1 MNEQAIQDAYNL
13 FVQTGYKGD
22 VSAFS
27 NLIKTNPNALNDS
40 YNLFVENG
48 YNRSYDDYKTLVG
61 INQAQSADLLKK
73 KGQGTMAQMVPQT
86 TTESFV
92 QESLSASQPKTQVA
106 PKAQAA
112 PKQKPG
118 ILAQPVPKTTT
129 ESFLATASA
138 EPSIQPIGA
147 KPKVAEKPKEEQKT
161 GYLKTLYD
169 NLALGAS
176 YANEAIFSLPE
187 TVINVLSIPQNYI
200 AEKTGWNIGSN
211 ADILKEQLGI
221 KNPILD
227 WVQENQK
234 VLNGE
239 VAKNISDRY
248 TDGGIVSNF
257 SSGNYKDGFEL
268 LGASIAQSV
277 PISIGFMLGGAYTAP
292 AKLAA
297 VSTLALTENQR
308 QELEEMD
315 PNMSESEKTM
325 KALAMSG
332 AESLFSSLGT
342 GTIGKVYRDIAKKEG
357 TEAAKGILKD
367 GLVQTY
373 KRALEKGGAVTGFVG
388 EGIEE
393 AATTITQNVI
403 SGKPAFEGAA
413 DAFVTGAGSGVV
425 FTAPISAI
433 NAKKY
438 IQNKIEV
445 YDTKDKIGQILKD
458 KADNID
464 KLYNVP
470 VASEITAQQLEV
482 ANLPKSRDILV
493 TNLKK
498 SVAKGDITEDDAK
511 QSLFVFDKIQ
521 QVSGSLSDLD
531 VSVEDKAKIASLLK
545 QRDELKIKTQNKD
558 DVLVV
563 AEKQQIEEINN
574 QIQLI
579 ITKSKENA
587 IQEQT
592 AGQVPVQSETGTSLQ
607 VAEGEPQAEPQGV
620 TKEVETEEV
629 TEEKSQEI
637 GTQIGDLVET
647 FNTALQGGL
656 DIGGTPNEKR
666 ARTRNSKKA
675 YKKLKDFFGFEFG
688 ARENDEQASKQ
699 DALTNLSNILKDE
712 FADVNEMMTVY
723 REDKA
728 NGVASPVV
736 QSIDT
741 VLGITPAAAPQV
753 DDVFAN
759 ITREGVQAQQAANEN
774 QAQVETLRAQEQTEL
789 MEAIPNAT
797 QYVVDGKV
805 DRTKITDPN
814 DLETFDAIYDKYD
827 KLITPLLQTTEVSS
841 KTPTPKFV
849 RDITALIT
857 PATVREFG
865 TVTKRIKDLSLNYDR
880 LVKEYAKTKNPKTL
894 SEIKEAENQ
903 ILNDAKQEIIDAV
916 AQIEGVSVQFK
927 EAKRGLWDGKFEP
940 SFNMTLSIS
949 PQSDTKK
956 VSDLLFDFSE
966 KYSQDAFILETDS
979 ELEQDV
985 IDGKRSIP
993 LTEKDDNGLV
1003 NYPQIIYTFV
1013 EPITDEQVA
1022 DLSLALEK
1030 EGIAEFSINNNGFQV
1045 SVITSLPEDNN
1056 LTKEE
1061 QYNEKLKDY
1070 KSKLESTSN
1079 AASNVFGSNGNG
1091 SLDIRIK
1098 KSSYNGAVNQGT
1110 KDQTRQFDRSDVLEA
1125 FKESTTKVEKIAV
1138 ELANL
1143 RKKEID
1149 LQSKGK
1155 QLSSKD
1161 KARFD
1166 ELNKIV
1172 QPAVQRTFE
1181 VNKRLYE
1188 DAKTEVEKIAN
1199 DAIDKIDAS
1208 ISPFPIKRPERAS
1221 VKTIRWYN
1229 AFTEKLGDGARVNIV
1244 VNSNEDADR
1253 VFNEIDKKYKGE
1265 AELRRINEKTDLG
1278 YPKRLIE
1285 VRSSNGI
1292 ISEIQ
1297 VITTEAYLAKDGLSG
1312 FTGDEKQKTSA
1323 KNKLEEIRSL
1333 IGSKMPDGLGHY
1345 FYEIQ
1350 RDINVEQ
1357 SLRDEAKRLSK
1368 IYYNAF
1374 INPTKTDLNFSSE
1387 RDNFVNDI
1395 SEFKNKVD
1403 QADKSTWDAG
1413 NLGVA
1418 PKSLD
1423 EFITENQQTTAEEEE
1438 QYEPITVKDIS
1449 YDTFTRDNASEYEED
1464 EREGDNGRSYTYFS
1478 SISVPITNNQDGETI
1493 GYLVKMADSDGE
1505 LTFDAQFEDQES
1517 ISGEEGDVFGTLGAA
1532 REAFIEAYNKKK
1544 QEELATEA
1552 TEKAKEKARETAKA
1566 AKKAA
1571 KAAAKEGAAKVEEVQ
1586 AIVDDL
1592 LSLDENEKSTAQK
1605 ISDTLEKVI
1614 KDIEK
1619 FEKTSLGVNVALP
1632 IIKGVIQAVK
1642 ALVDAGISLQKA
1654 IKQVAQDNSITEQQ
1668 VKDNI
1673 NIAPI
1678 LGGFG
1683 EVMTKVDALIARQKS
1698 KGITDAKIVSNV
1710 DTFIRNTE
1718 VYQAA
1723 NDAQKKILEKEGR
1736 AKMGADER
1744 RAPSIGRVL
1753 GVLKDFTNI
1762 SRQEKIQIIKQ
1773 IRGLS
1778 QDSAKS
1784 LAKEIKEMANV
1795 GKITLNQAANI
1806 IAKFGKVNLLNER
1819 SVGSFVDYMSK
1830 VFNDAEYTA
1839 KLSEANRTK
1848 KDISKLAKNKDKNA
1862 NLRDMA
1868 QQFVKINPSMVED
1881 IDAYNAMAA
1890 SIKEAI
1896 KGSTI
1901 RGQNVNFASTVNIEN
1916 ASEYISKTL
1925 AVQNEAIRQ
1934 QKAEEIQELMGID
1947 ASKLSYEE
1955 MMSLLDSTEPITK
1968 YNEGIIRSTIN
1979 KMFDTYSSIIKETL
1993 STGKDQFTDEDVE
2006 FTKNQ
2011 KDLVRRFMDMDLNL
2025 LKPKEALQ
2033 AVDALNNFLNNKST
2047 AKMEAV
2053 LSDYTGRKNATIV
2066 KGKKIVAQPLMKYYS
2081 KALGRFLG
2089 EQTTNLN
2096 VLFERMFKGVTRGGF
2111 VEDMSGVTMLKNKK
2125 SFAERQAN
2133 NIVNDYVNEF
2143 YKTKANGEAFNTDYN
2158 NTERGIA
2165 SFMMRNVIGTQAEMQ
2180 TEFNRRKGLIEQSI
2194 DELSQGNELE
2204 QKKAE
2209 LYKKAYDKVVKD
2221 SKNISDIKKKVD
2233 PKNLEAIDWWQNQW
2247 SDKYEQ
2253 LSDVSENVYNKILDK
2268 DLNYTPDKFANL
2280 SFETGTVELS
2290 TEESAFHR
2298 NNGTIYKKET
2308 GVLMAATK
2316 PSNLPS
2322 NKNGDTSMY
2331 IDLSFDKNNSN
2342 SMYDALVDINTA
2354 APIRQVE
2361 SFLNS
2366 SDFKSIVP
2374 QAEDAKI
2381 LKDRINLYVRNIRN
2395 KNPYTNDELSA
2406 AVRKLN
2412 KIAAIGVG
2420 QALGG
2425 VLQPVKQIVPVAMNT
2440 LINGGGLDISAPF
2453 NAAKTKFLNNS
2464 GYAIA
2469 NRGIESQAQIE
2480 SINKL
2485 IDLAAKST
2493 GAKALGYLEQAN
2505 KFWLKQLL
2513 VRPDVYV
2520 ARASWMT
2527 YYEQSLKKQGIDPN
2541 GIDYNTHELNEQA
2554 GNYAQRMVDRQ
2565 QNVSDAD
2572 LSGKLF
2578 VNKESSNQL
2587 MVKMLMAFASFRM
2600 NQSARLGSD
2609 LAVMLD
2615 DTSTEEDRT
2624 IAARSLTGYAAE
2636 AVMFRAISAASII
2649 AIGSI
2654 AKYALGMDEDDDE
2667 FKKRVNDVVKGQI
2680 TGITTDLFSPLPIV
2694 DKGVQFGVN
2703 TALEQIQNALSISK
2717 EKQLNIYGVGKQSAL
2732 QNLGMF
2738 GISAERVLQLVE
2750 LVKLSTTG
2758 TYTDDFGNTKTIS
2771 EEGQKALRLMIAPAL
2786 LTNVGA
2792 LPTEINSVIR
2802 NAVKFSKKKYK
2813 SAEDKAEAEERAV
2826 EKEETVEQKIST
2838 LESLRNFTDNPEEI
2852 NAINKEIYELSADDE
2867 TKAIIKEE
2875 RKKER
2880 RVKESLLTNP
2890 ETGEEYDNESDMKKY
2905 NPRLYNENFGPES
2918 QWYQDH
2924 KWEREI
2930 EKKMNKEIT
2939 KAEEQEQG
2947 YVAPSRK
2954 RSGSSGFGPQKRSSS
2969 SGFGPQNKKDKSG
2982 FGPQD

>member
-1 MNEQAIQDAYNL
+1 MNEQATLDAYNL
-13 FVQTGYKGD
+13 FVQTGYSGT
-22 VSAFS
+22 ANEFAR
-27 NLIKTNPNALNDS
+27 LIIDNPNALNDS
-40 YNLFVENG
+40 YNLFIDNG
-48 YNRSYDDYKTLVG
+48 YNGTYDDYKNLLGVTKVQ
-61 INQAQSADLLKK
+61 NEENPSPSLKK
-73 KGQGTMAQMVPQT
+73 KGQGTMARMVT
-86 TTESFV
+86 KNTTESFLE
-92 QESLSASQPKTQVA
+92 ESLSASQPKTQVA
-106 PKAQAA
+106 PKAQVA

-579 ITKSKENA
+579 ITKSKEDA

-592 AGQVPVQSETGTSLQ
+592 AGQVPVQSETGTSVQ

-620 TKEVETEEV
+620 TQEGQEITQSLRDVESTAKALESLPVEERNIPLSPLDLDNEGIITWDESNPQSVAEAYHRAKKEGGNTELVQAVENLLAPQVAPQENQEVKAEEV
-629 TEEKSQEI
+629 TEEKSQQI

-688 ARENDEQASKQ
+688 ARENAEQASKQ
-699 DALTNLSNILKDE
+699 DALSDLANMINTE
-712 FADVNEMMTVY
+712 YGDVNEMMKAY
-723 REDKA
+723 KEDKA
-728 NGVASPVV
+728 NGVATPVV

-741 VLGITPAAAPQV
+741 LLGITPAAAPQV
-753 DDVFAN
+753 AP
-759 ITREGVQAQQAANEN
+759 QEN

-805 DRTKITDPN
+805 DRTKISDPN
-814 DLETFDAIYDKYD
+814 DLKTFDAIYDKYD

-841 KTPTPKFV
+841 ETQITPTQQDEQAPSTPPTTGPVAGNRLFNNPLTAV
-849 RDITALIT
+849 SDIAKRYYKRVFKKDKPDYYGSRQFDEARAKRISDAFIAMQHEPNNPQVKKAYEALAKETLEQYKAFLEAGYRVEINNEE
-857 PATVREFG
+857 PYANSQEMIDDLRNR
-865 TVTKRIKDLSLNYDR
+865 KRIKIFSTESGFGDNPITPKQR
-880 LVKEYAKTKNPKTL
+880 KENPLLKESGFKDVNGQPLLINDAFRAIHDFFGHAELGNSFGFKGEENAWNVHARMFSPLARRAMTTETRGQN
-894 SEIKEAENQ
+894 SYVNFSGVNQEIDAMREQARKLRAEGKEAEAQAIAEQ
-903 ILNDAKQEIIDAV
+903 IYELGSFADQKI
-916 AQIEGVSVQFK
+916 
-927 EAKRGLWDGKFEP
+927 GLLPEE
-940 SFNMTLSIS
+940 
-949 PQSDTKK
+949 
-956 VSDLLFDFSE
+956 FSE
-966 KYSQDAFILETDS
+966 
-979 ELEQDV
+979 
-985 IDGKRSIP
+985 ID
-993 LTEKDDNGLV
+993 
-1003 NYPQIIYTFV
+1003 
-1013 EPITDEQVA
+1013 
-1022 DLSLALEK
+1022 
-1030 EGIAEFSINNNGFQV
+1030 
-1045 SVITSLPEDNN
+1045 
-1056 LTKEE
+1056 
-1061 QYNEKLKDY
+1061 
-1070 KSKLESTSN
+1070 
-1079 AASNVFGSNGNG
+1079 
-1091 SLDIRIK
+1091 
-1098 KSSYNGAVNQGT
+1098 
-1110 KDQTRQFDRSDVLEA
+1110 
-1125 FKESTTKVEKIAV
+1125 
-1138 ELANL
+1138 
-1143 RKKEID
+1143 
-1149 LQSKGK
+1149 
-1155 QLSSKD
+1155 
-1161 KARFD
+1161 
-1166 ELNKIV
+1166 
-1172 QPAVQRTFE
+1172 
-1181 VNKRLYE
+1181 
-1188 DAKTEVEKIAN
+1188 
-1199 DAIDKIDAS
+1199 
-1208 ISPFPIKRPERAS
+1208 
-1221 VKTIRWYN
+1221 
-1229 AFTEKLGDGARVNIV
+1229 
-1244 VNSNEDADR
+1244 
-1253 VFNEIDKKYKGE
+1253 
-1265 AELRRINEKTDLG
+1265 
-1278 YPKRLIE
+1278 
-1285 VRSSNGI
+1285 
-1292 ISEIQ
+1292 
-1297 VITTEAYLAKDGLSG
+1297 
-1312 FTGDEKQKTSA
+1312 
-1323 KNKLEEIRSL
+1323 
-1333 IGSKMPDGLGHY
+1333 
-1345 FYEIQ
+1345 
-1350 RDINVEQ
+1350 
-1357 SLRDEAKRLSK
+1357 
-1368 IYYNAF
+1368 
-1374 INPTKTDLNFSSE
+1374 
-1387 RDNFVNDI
+1387 VNDI
-1395 SEFKNKVD
+1395 GDVNLQPQGLQLRDVEAAPATE
-1403 QADKSTWDAG
+1403 QAPVEEVT
-1413 NLGVA
+1413 V
-1418 PKSLD
+1418 
-1423 EFITENQQTTAEEEE
+1423 EEEE
-1438 QYEPITVKDIS
+1438 QYEPITIKDIDH
-1449 YDTFTRDNASEYEED
+1449 DTFTRDNASDYEED
-1464 EREGDNGRSYTYFS
+1464 EREGDNGRSYTYLS
-1478 SISVPITNNQDGETI
+1478 SVTVPIMNQDGDTI
-1493 GYLVKMADSDGE
+1493 GYLVKMSDGDGE
-1505 LTFDAQFEDQES
+1505 LTFDAEDENGS
-1517 ISGEEGDVFGTLGAA
+1517 RISKNDEGYLTLGDAKK
-1532 REAFIEAYNKKK
+1532 AFVEAYNKTKK
-1544 QEELATEA
+1544 KEFDKEA
-1552 TEKAKEKARETAKA
+1552 KAKAKQKAKQAEKAAT
-1566 AKKAA
+1566 KAA

-1586 AIVDDL
+1586 ETIDEL
-1592 LSLDENEKSTAQK
+1592 LALDPNDKSTAQK
-1605 ISDTLEKVI
+1605 WSDGLAKKI
-1614 KDIEK
+1614 KDIER

-1632 IIKGVIQAVK
+1632 IVKGILQAVK
-1642 ALVDAGISLQKA
+1642 ALIDAGISLQQA
-1654 IKQVAQDNSITEQQ
+1654 LKQVAKDNNITEQQ

-1683 EVMTKVDALIARQKS
+1683 EVMTKVDALIARQKA

-1830 VFNDAEYTA
+1830 VFSDAEYTA

-1890 SIKEAI
+1890 SVKEAI

-2011 KDLVRRFMDMDLNL
+2011 KDLVRRFMEMDLNL

-2253 LSDVSENVYNKILDK
+2253 LSDVSENIYNKVLDK

-2738 GISAERVLQLVE
+2738 GISAERALQLVE

-2969 SGFGPQNKKDKSG
+2969 SGFGPQNKKGKSG